1 MIGPNGLFNTA
12 FLECARIV
20 PLVDVDLDDVTLIR
34 WYPEGI
40 VVFSSVGIK
49 VEGTSHP

>member
-1 MIGPNGLFNTA
+1 MIGLNGLINTA

-20 PLVDVDLDDVTLIR
+20 PLVDVDLDDVNLIR
-34 WYPEGI
+34 WYPVGI
-40 VVFSSVGIK
+40 VVFSSVGNQ